1 MKKSKLLWPIIG
13 AIVFGFLP
21 LLLGAV
27 FEKNGDYDYLVWDTA
42 KLLFWVA
49 DFESSIMSKM
59 SS

>member
-42 KLLFWVA
+42 KLLF
-49 DFESSIMSKM
+49 
-59 SS
+59 